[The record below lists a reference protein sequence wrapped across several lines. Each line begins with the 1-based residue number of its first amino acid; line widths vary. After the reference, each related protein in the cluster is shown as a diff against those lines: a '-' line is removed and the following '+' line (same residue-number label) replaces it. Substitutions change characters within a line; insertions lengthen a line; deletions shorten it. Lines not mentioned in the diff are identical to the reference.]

1 MAGELFGL
9 LTRIRISRKPMDL
22 ETAAKKQHLFPLV
35 GAAIGFLGVF
45 VAIVINALLGS
56 RMPFVSAG
64 VLLAMLYYFTG
75 IMHIEGLA
83 DFADGFMTAGSQERK
98 REAMKDVH
106 LGVGGVFTAT
116 LYLILMFGALTKL
129 SAVSGEW
136 KDFSPLPWHVSA
148 ASGLVLAEMS
158 GKLSMN
164 AAMTLGP
171 SAHEGM
177 GSLFVKESS
186 AWKLLVSIT
195 IASAVSVM
203 VSGYLFCLVFL
214 GLFAGFVVT
223 MIARRN
229 FGGVS
234 GDAFGAANEIGRLVT
249 LLGWVIAI

>member
-1 MAGELFGL
+1 MAGELFAL
-9 LTRIRISRKPMDL
+9 LTRIKISRKPMDL

-35 GAAIGFLGVF
+35 GAAIGFLGMF
-45 VAIVINALLGS
+45 VAIVIHELLGS

-75 IMHIEGLA
+75 ILHIEGLA
-83 DFADGFMTAGSQERK
+83 DFADGLMTAGSQERK

-129 SAVSGEW
+129 SAVSGDWEEL
-136 KDFSPLPWHVSA
+136 SPLPWHVPA

-164 AAMTLGP
+164 VAMTLGP
-171 SAHEGM
+171 SAHKGM

-195 IASAVSVM
+195 IASAVSLAI
-203 VSGYLFCLVFL
+203 SGYLFCLVL
-214 GLFAGFVVT
+214 VGLLAGFVVT
-223 MIARRN
+223 VVARRN

-234 GDAFGAANEIGRLVT
+234 GDAFGAANELGRLVT